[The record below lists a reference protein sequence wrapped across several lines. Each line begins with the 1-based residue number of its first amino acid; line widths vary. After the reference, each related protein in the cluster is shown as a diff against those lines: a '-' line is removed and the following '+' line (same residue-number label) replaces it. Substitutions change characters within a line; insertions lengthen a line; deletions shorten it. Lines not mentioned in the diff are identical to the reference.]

1 MMNHSMKKM
10 SEAQEQATV
19 IEWALYNQNRY
30 PELKL
35 LHHIPNGGRRD
46 ARTGAMMK
54 RQGVKAGV
62 PDLHLPVSRGGYHSL
77 YIEMKTAKGRAR
89 ENQNEWIQALNEQ
102 GNLAVVCHGA
112 EEAIA
117 VIKTYLNDTFIDI
130 LR

>member
-1 MMNHSMKKM
+1 MKKM

-62 PDLHLPVSRGGYHSL
+62 PDLHLPVSRGKYHSL
-77 YIEMKTAKGRAR
+77 YIEMKTDKGRPT
-89 ENQNEWIQALNEQ
+89 ETQKEWLDALNAE
-102 GNLAVVCHGA
+102 GNMAVICHSA
-112 EEAIA
+112 DEAIA
-117 VIKTYLNDTFIDI
+117 VIKLYLKAE
-130 LR
+130 

>member
-1 MMNHSMKKM
+1 MMMNHSMKKM

-62 PDLHLPVSRGGYHSL
+62 PDLHLPVSRGKYHSL
-77 YIEMKTAKGRAR
+77 YIEMKTDKGRPT
-89 ENQNEWIQALNEQ
+89 ETQKEWLDALNAE
-102 GNLAVVCHGA
+102 GNMAVICHSA

-117 VIKTYLNDTFIDI
+117 VIKLYLKEC
-130 LR
+130 

>member
-1 MMNHSMKKM
+1 MKNHSMKKM

-62 PDLHLPVSRGGYHSL
+62 PDLHLPVSRGKYHSL
-77 YIEMKTAKGRAR
+77 YIEMKTDKGRPT
-89 ENQNEWIQALNEQ
+89 ETQKEWLDALNAE
-102 GNLAVVCHGA
+102 GNMAVICHSA

-117 VIKTYLNDTFIDI
+117 VIKLYLKAE
-130 LR
+130 

>member
-1 MMNHSMKKM
+1 MMTNHSMKKM

-62 PDLHLPVSRGGYHSL
+62 PDLHLPVSRGKYHSL
-77 YIEMKTAKGRAR
+77 YIEMKTDKGRPTDT
-89 ENQNEWIQALNEQ
+89 QKEWLDALNAE
-102 GNLAVVCHGA
+102 GNMAVICHSA
-112 EEAIA
+112 DEAIA
-117 VIKTYLNDTFIDI
+117 VIKLYLKEC
-130 LR
+130 

>member
-1 MMNHSMKKM
+1 MMMNRLKM

-62 PDLHLPVSRGGYHSL
+62 PDLHLPVSRGKYHSL
-77 YIEMKTAKGRAR
+77 YIEMKTDKGRPT
-89 ENQNEWIQALNEQ
+89 ETQKEWLDALNAE
-102 GNLAVVCHGA
+102 GNMAVICHSA

-117 VIKTYLNDTFIDI
+117 VIKLYLKAE
-130 LR
+130 

>member
-62 PDLHLPVSRGGYHSL
+62 PDLHLPVSRGKYHSL
-77 YIEMKTAKGRAR
+77 YIEMKTDKGRPT
-89 ENQNEWIQALNEQ
+89 ETQKEWLDALNAE
-102 GNLAVVCHGA
+102 GNMAVICHSA

-117 VIKTYLNDTFIDI
+117 VIKLYLKEC
-130 LR
+130 

>member
-1 MMNHSMKKM
+1 M
-10 SEAQEQATV
+10 SEATEQAAI
-19 IEWALYNQNRY
+19 IEWAAYNQGKY

-35 LHHIPNGGRRD
+35 LYHIPNGGRRD

-62 PDLHLPVSRGGYHSL
+62 PDLHLPVARGGYHSL
-77 YIEMKTAKGRAR
+77 YIELKTTKGKTR
-89 ENQNEWIQALNEQ
+89 ESQDEWIKALNEQ

-117 VIKTYLNDTFIDI
+117 TIKLYLGEKKSFYA
-130 LR
+130 

>member
-1 MMNHSMKKM
+1 MKNHSMKKM
-10 SEAQEQATV
+10 SEATEQAAI
-19 IEWALYNQNRY
+19 IEWAAYNQGIY

-62 PDLHLPVSRGGYHSL
+62 PDLHLPVSRGKYHSL
-77 YIEMKTAKGRAR
+77 YIEMKTDKGRPT
-89 ENQNEWIQALNEQ
+89 ETQKEWLDALNAE
-102 GNLAVVCHGA
+102 GNMAVICHSA

-117 VIKTYLNDTFIDI
+117 VIKLYLKAE
-130 LR
+130 

>member
-1 MMNHSMKKM
+1 MNHSMKKM
-10 SEAQEQATV
+10 SEAHEQATV

-62 PDLHLPVSRGGYHSL
+62 PDLHLPVSRGKYHSL
-77 YIEMKTAKGRAR
+77 YIEMKTDKGRPTDT
-89 ENQNEWIQALNEQ
+89 QKEWLDALNAE
-102 GNLAVVCHGA
+102 GNMAVICHSA

-117 VIKTYLNDTFIDI
+117 VIKLYLKAE
-130 LR
+130 

>member
-1 MMNHSMKKM
+1 MMMNHSMKKM

-62 PDLHLPVSRGGYHSL
+62 PDLHLPVSRGKYHSL
-77 YIEMKTAKGRAR
+77 YIEMKTDKGRPTDT
-89 ENQNEWIQALNEQ
+89 QKEWLDALNAE
-102 GNLAVVCHGA
+102 GNMAVICHSA
-112 EEAIA
+112 DEAIA
-117 VIKTYLNDTFIDI
+117 VIKLYLKAE
-130 LR
+130 

>member
-10 SEAQEQATV
+10 SEAQEQSTV

-62 PDLHLPVSRGGYHSL
+62 PDLHLPVSRGKYHSL
-77 YIEMKTAKGRAR
+77 YIEMKTDKGRPT
-89 ENQNEWIQALNEQ
+89 ETQKEWLDALNAE
-102 GNLAVVCHGA
+102 GNMAVICHSA

-117 VIKTYLNDTFIDI
+117 VIKLYLKEC
-130 LR
+130 

>member
-1 MMNHSMKKM
+1 MNHSMKKM

-62 PDLHLPVSRGGYHSL
+62 PDLHLPVSRGKYHSL
-77 YIEMKTAKGRAR
+77 YIEMKTDKGRPTDT
-89 ENQNEWIQALNEQ
+89 QKEWLDALNAE
-102 GNLAVVCHGA
+102 GNMAVICHSA

-117 VIKTYLNDTFIDI
+117 VIKLYLKAE
-130 LR
+130 